1 VRVDEDPAIADGGAF
16 ELSPD
21 GERMVL
27 NWGPAHPA
35 THGTLRVI
43 LELEGERIVGCDTE
57 IGYLHRGFE
66 KLAEGWTYTQCLN
79 LSDRLNYCSSFINN
93 VGWHL
98 ACEKLFGIEAPP
110 RASYLRVILSEISR
124 IADHMVCLG
133 PNCVDIGAL
142 TPFWYTWDI
151 REQAYDLLEMVT
163 GARITTSFTRI
174 GGLVDDIPDGF
185 VERVRAFLPAV
196 YETMSELEALLAA
209 NRIFNDR
216 ARGVGALSAED
227 ALSYGWTGPCLRA
240 CGVPHDLRVAEPYL
254 VYGDLEFDVPIG
266 EHGDTYDRFF
276 VRVEEAR
283 QSARLI
289 EQALAK
295 LPDGPVCASD
305 KRIVLPPKQAV
316 YGEMEGLIHH
326 FEIVIHGPQ
335 APPGAIQFQAVEG
348 ANGELG
354 FTIISNGTG
363 VPYRMHVRAPCFHV
377 FAALPKLMVG
387 SLLADLPATVAS
399 LNIIAGELDR

>member
-1 VRVDEDPAIADGGAF
+1 VIREAPAIAESSVF

-66 KLAEGWTYTQCLN
+66 KLAEGWTYTQIVN
-79 LSDRLNYCSSFINN
+79 LSDRLNYCSAFINN

-98 ACEKLFGIEAPP
+98 ACERLFGIEAPP
-110 RASYLRVILSEISR
+110 RASYLRLILSEISR

-151 REQAYDLLEMVT
+151 REQAYDLLEIST
-163 GARITTSFTRI
+163 GARLTTSFTRV
-174 GGLVDDIPDGF
+174 GGLLDDIPEGF
-185 VERVRAFLPAV
+185 VERVRAFLPNV
-196 YETMSELEALLAA
+196 YETMGELEALLCA

-216 ARGVGALSAED
+216 TRGVGALKAED

-240 CGVPHDLRVAEPYL
+240 CGVAHDLRVAEPYM
-254 VYGDLEFDVPIG
+254 VYGDLDFDVPVG

-276 VRVEEAR
+276 VRVEECR

-289 EQALAK
+289 EQALDR
-295 LPDGPVCASD
+295 LPDGPVCSSD
-305 KRIVLPPKQAV
+305 KRVNLPPKDAV
-316 YGEMEGLIHH
+316 YNEMEGLIHH
-326 FEIVIHGPQ
+326 FEIVVHGPK
-335 APPGAIQFQAVEG
+335 APAGVIQHSAIEG

-354 FTIISNGTG
+354 FIIIGDGTG
-363 VPYRMHVRAPCFHV
+363 TPYRMHVRAPCFHV
-377 FAALPKLMVG
+377 FAALPKLVLG